1 MKQKI
6 RIYTVGCSWTHFLF
20 DEYKNSSK
28 LESFACEHAY
38 QHNQGVSYS
47 LPGHGLGHIR
57 NILEMESESS
67 VYRNCD
73 YMVVQLP
80 TPVRSVLCD
89 NKSSMKTVGYMKE
102 YQKLVDSRGRE
113 LAIDY
118 IFKVY
123 TKEMKKINSMHS
135 NVIFF
140 LYNTGGYPFRHPVSL
155 DSKETFDNRIEK
167 FCKSKG
173 MKLISLSFEGEA
185 GYTVDEVDCD
195 DKEKRRLDPGN
206 SKKYREMWWMGN
218 CVHPDKKLI
227 IDAHPNKKA
236 AKKAINLIES
246 VVEKYE
252 LNKKNT

>member
-1 MKQKI
+1 MNQKT
-6 RIYTVGCSWTHFLF
+6 RIYTIGCSWTHFLF
-20 DEYKNSSK
+20 DEYKNSES
-28 LESFACEHAY
+28 LESFAPEHAY
-38 QHNQGVSYS
+38 RHTHGGSYS

-57 NILEMESESS
+57 NILELESESS
-67 VYRNCD
+67 VYKSCD

-89 NKSSMKTVGYMKE
+89 NKSSMNTVGYMKE

-113 LAIDY
+113 FAIDY
-118 IFKVY
+118 LFEVY

-155 DSKETFDNRIEK
+155 DSKKTFDDRIEK

-173 MKLISLSFEGEA
+173 MQFISLSFEGEP

-195 DKEKRRLDPGN
+195 DEEKRKLDPGN
-206 SKKYREMWWMGN
+206 SKLVQEMWWLGN

-236 AKKAINLIES
+236 ANKAISLIES
-246 VVEKYE
+246 AVEKYE
-252 LNKKNT
+252 LNKKNA